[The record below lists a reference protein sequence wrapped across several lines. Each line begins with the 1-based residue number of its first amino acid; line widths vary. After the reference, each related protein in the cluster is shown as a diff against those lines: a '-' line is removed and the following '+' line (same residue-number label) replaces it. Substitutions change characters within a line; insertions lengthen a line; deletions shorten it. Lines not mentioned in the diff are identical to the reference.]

1 MLENVRPMMIGL
13 SIACWVLAGVF
24 TAVMVILRTKIQPS
38 IRHAFKVAAWVHT
51 GSVLVIVG
59 STLLRTYMTG
69 VLLPGWFLACIF
81 AGILGPW
88 VVALHLA
95 GREAQR

>member
-1 MLENVRPMMIGL
+1 MLENVRPTLIGL

-24 TAVMVILRTKIQPS
+24 TAVILRAKIQPS
-38 IRHAFKVAAWVHT
+38 IRQAFKVSAWIYT
-51 GSVLVIVG
+51 GSVLLVVG

-69 VLLPGWFLACIF
+69 LILPGWFLACIF

-88 VVALHLA
+88 VVALHVA
-95 GREAQR
+95 GRQR